1 MGHIRRL
8 IGYSLRHKGLLFG
21 FLTAAGIGTIFNLLT
36 PLVMIENDCLIVT
49 GNSLLQA
56 FDRLEVA
63 EFSARALIAARDVGP
78 LVPIEEDELKA
89 LEEMF
94 QGN

>member
-1 MGHIRRL
+1 M
-8 IGYSLRHKGLLFG
+8 LRKIPLVPFG
-21 FLTAAGIGTIFNLLT
+21 TNFLEPEKITKTLSSKT

-63 EFSARALIAARDVGP
+63 EFSAKAVIAARDVGP
-78 LVPIEEDELKA
+78 LVPIGEKEIKA
-89 LEEMF
+89 LEETF
-94 QGN
+94 QIH